1 MIISALT
8 TLASGF
14 VLSFLFF
21 FLSRY
26 LYIYKVMAKSK
37 SFFGLRTGST
47 KSLTFQVYRGQQITK
62 DRVYRVS
69 NPRTEAQMKQR
80 AIIPI
85 VAASRAALKGLV
97 DHSFEGVNYGNDSL
111 KKFSELNLRSGALI
125 VDSYAPNGYSN
136 PGFANLMVST
146 GSLSNGGVTVSVI
159 NNNRIEYLF
168 PVQVEDDHIFKAA
181 KAGDSA
187 DDVLKT
193 LAEWGATNC
202 EVVAPGNQLTFL
214 TVPLLNYVKVG
225 DNRAPI
231 SAFDINRILFPSTGS
246 TPAQVD
252 DVNGSWK
259 LKEDVSEGSSW
270 FLLTNG
276 NATLNIYLSSRTN
289 HLGMWIEFANRPI
302 VCGGALIRSA
312 YVNGTWKRSNAKIV
326 VHMGKDVD
334 KYTYEMWRSYYESTG
349 VSAKFLNQGNE
360 STGIND

>member
-1 MIISALT
+1 
-8 TLASGF
+8 
-14 VLSFLFF
+14 
-21 FLSRY
+21 
-26 LYIYKVMAKSK
+26 MARSK

-62 DRVYRVS
+62 DRVHRVS

-111 KKFSELNLRSGALI
+111 KKFSEVNLRSGAL
-125 VDSYAPNGYSN
+125 VVKSYAPNGFSN
-136 PGFANLMVST
+136 PGFAELTVSK
-146 GSLSNGGVTVSVI
+146 GSLSDGVTHTFYSKNRVI
-159 NNNRIEYLF
+159 FEIT
-168 PVQVEDDHIFKAA
+168 VQAGTDLKFKAA

-193 LAEWGATNC
+193 IAEWGATEC

-214 TVPLLNYVKVG
+214 TVSLVDYVKVG

-259 LKEDVSEGSSW
+259 VATNLAEGTSHVE
-270 FLLTNG
+270 LTNG
-276 NATLNIYLSSRTN
+276 KSQISIWWNAASKYLGISVDKANYPNI
-289 HLGMWIEFANRPI
+289 
-302 VCGGALIRSA
+302 CGGALIRSA
-312 YVNGTWKRSNAKIV
+312 YVNGTWKRSNAKIAV
-326 VHMGKDVD
+326 QMPNDED
-334 KYTYEMWRSYYESTG
+334 KYTYEMWRSYYETTG
-349 VSAKFLNQGNE
+349 VSAKYLNQGDE
-360 STGIND
+360 GTGIQG

>member
-1 MIISALT
+1 
-8 TLASGF
+8 
-14 VLSFLFF
+14 
-21 FLSRY
+21 
-26 LYIYKVMAKSK
+26 MARSN

-111 KKFSELNLRSGALI
+111 KKFSELNLRSGALM
-125 VDSYAPNGYSN
+125 VESYAPNGYSN
-136 PGFANLMVST
+136 PGFASLKVST
-146 GSLSNGGVTVSVI
+146 GTLSDGGVTFSLDQDNKANYVI
-159 NNNRIEYLF
+159 KFHAGKDLKFNEAN
-168 PVQVEDDHIFKAA
+168 
-181 KAGDSA
+181 AGDSA

-193 LAEWGATNC
+193 IAEWGATEC

-214 TVPLLNYVKVG
+214 NVLLEDYVKVG
-225 DNRAPI
+225 DNRVPV
-231 SAFDINRILFPSTGS
+231 SAFNISRILIPSSES

-259 LKEDVSEGSSW
+259 VQSHVAEGGGIAALTDGKATIKFRWKSE
-270 FLLTNG
+270 
-276 NATLNIYLSSRTN
+276 TN
-289 HLGMWIEFANRPI
+289 HLIITVDLANHPI
-302 VCGGALIRSA
+302 ICGGALIRSA

-326 VHMGKDVD
+326 VKMPKGVD

-349 VSAKFLNQGNE
+349 VSAKYLNQGDE
-360 STGIND
+360 GTGIQG

>member
-1 MIISALT
+1 
-8 TLASGF
+8 
-14 VLSFLFF
+14 
-21 FLSRY
+21 
-26 LYIYKVMAKSK
+26 MARSK

-125 VDSYAPNGYSN
+125 VESYAPNGYSN

-146 GSLSNGGVTVSVI
+146 GSLSDGSVETVITANHVHFHFI
-159 NNNRIEYLF
+159 
-168 PVQVEDDHIFKAA
+168 VQTSKDLVFKAA
-181 KAGDSA
+181 KAGDKA
-187 DDVLKT
+187 DDLLRT
-193 LAEWGATNC
+193 IAEWGATEC

-214 TVPLLNYVKVG
+214 TVSLVDYVKVG
-225 DNRAPI
+225 NNRAPL
-231 SAFDINRILFPSTGS
+231 SAFDISRILFPSTGS

-259 LKEDVSEGSSW
+259 VMTDVTEGAHGVR
-270 FLLTNG
+270 LTNG
-276 NATLNIYLSSRTN
+276 NTQVEIFWTKENSQLNINVNPL
-289 HLGMWIEFANRPI
+289 NRDQSK
-302 VCGGALIRSA
+302 VYGGAFIRSA
-312 YVNGTWKRSNAKIV
+312 YVNGRWKRSNAQIV
-326 VHMGKDVD
+326 VSMPEDAD

-349 VSAKFLNQGNE
+349 VSAKYLNQGDE
-360 STGIND
+360 GTGIQG